1 MIYYDTDDA
10 SYRRGA
16 HLEQR
21 EKLGLNSAPKRRSAD
36 VRKPLPEPTNAYQK
50 VEVCVFVSLAWIRF
64 HKLTMNSLLNV
75 KLLVLCLQVEN
86 AKQDDAFSDL
96 SNILGELKGMALDM
110 GSEIDRFVFSL
121 CLSECMYMYMYHQQL
136 ILMLAMLSIKFRQNK
151 ALDPLQD
158 DVEELNF
165 RVKGVNQRTRRLLG
179 K

>member
-1 MIYYDTDDA
+1 M
-10 SYRRGA
+10 
-16 HLEQR
+16 
-21 EKLGLNSAPKRRSAD
+21 
-36 VRKPLPEPTNAYQK
+36 
-50 VEVCVFVSLAWIRF
+50 
-64 HKLTMNSLLNV
+64 
-75 KLLVLCLQVEN
+75 CLQVEN

-136 ILMLAMLSIKFRQNK
+136 ILMLAMLSMKFRQNK

>member
-1 MIYYDTDDA
+1 
-10 SYRRGA
+10 
-16 HLEQR
+16 
-21 EKLGLNSAPKRRSAD
+21 
-36 VRKPLPEPTNAYQK
+36 
-50 VEVCVFVSLAWIRF
+50 
-64 HKLTMNSLLNV
+64 MNSLLNV

-121 CLSECMYMYMYHQQL
+121 CHSECMYMYMYHQQL
-136 ILMLAMLSIKFRQNK
+136 ILMLAMLSMKFRQNK

>member
-1 MIYYDTDDA
+1 M
-10 SYRRGA
+10 
-16 HLEQR
+16 
-21 EKLGLNSAPKRRSAD
+21 
-36 VRKPLPEPTNAYQK
+36 
-50 VEVCVFVSLAWIRF
+50 
-64 HKLTMNSLLNV
+64 
-75 KLLVLCLQVEN
+75 CLQVEN

-96 SNILGELKGMALDM
+96 SNILGELKGMALGM

-121 CLSECMYMYMYHQQL
+121 CLSECMYMYMYMYMYHQQL
-136 ILMLAMLSIKFRQNK
+136 ILMLAMLSMKFRQNK